1 MQTSGSQQIN
11 VRAKDKSRHKL
22 TEGSSTDADTTDRDG
37 ARHISA
43 GFSGDCIKPVRRRL
57 PPPRTT

>member
-22 TEGSSTDADTTDRDG
+22 TEGFSTDADTTDRDG
-37 ARHISA
+37 DRIAA
-43 GFSGDCIKPVRRRL
+43 GFSGDCIKPGRRRL
-57 PPPRTT
+57 PPARTA